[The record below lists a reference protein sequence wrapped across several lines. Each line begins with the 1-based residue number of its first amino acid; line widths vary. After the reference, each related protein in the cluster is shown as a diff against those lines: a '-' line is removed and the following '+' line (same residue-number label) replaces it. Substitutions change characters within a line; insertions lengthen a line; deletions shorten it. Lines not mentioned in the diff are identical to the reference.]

1 MAEQVFDAALESEQQ
16 GDIRVDAKTRLGNI
30 GGLDSTKAEVTIG
43 SEYATAT
50 VSADKTKVNVKAT
63 GVVAG
68 EEPVLAQVTVT
79 ADKNKDPNAEDNEVG
94 IFNITITPAGTASVA
109 FSFENVRPVDQD

>member
-1 MAEQVFDAALESEQQ
+1 M
-16 GDIRVDAKTRLGNI
+16 
-30 GGLDSTKAEVTIG
+30 
-43 SEYATAT
+43 
-50 VSADKTKVNVKAT
+50 KAT

-94 IFNITITPAGTASVA
+94 VFNIMITPAGTASVA
-109 FSFENVRPVDQD
+109 FSFENVRPVDQE